1 MIRSRRFKNTDADE
15 VASLVATTMLTT
27 NIRDYSRT
35 YLENDLKSLTADDFI
50 EKARFFHCYVFIDEK
65 ANRIVA
71 VGSIGPYWGR
81 KDESSL
87 FNIFVLPNY
96 QGRGIGRKLIEVLEQ
111 DVYFKRA
118 RRIEI
123 PASITGLKFYQK
135 MGYVFKNNVRRVD
148 SEGLYRLEKFNSDSN

>member
-27 NIRDYSRT
+27 NIKDYSRT

-96 QGRGIGRKLIEVLEQ
+96 QGRGIVE
-111 DVYFKRA
+111 
-118 RRIEI
+118 
-123 PASITGLKFYQK
+123 S
-135 MGYVFKNNVRRVD
+135 
-148 SEGLYRLEKFNSDSN
+148 